1 MSGKC
6 VFLYLAGGV
15 LAVGNYKVA
24 ALIHEGG
31 HALFG
36 WLFGGVCLW
45 IRLGT
50 ILWVPGG
57 GFVRGGR
64 RKLNSAGE
72 CVLLC
77 PDKKSLRWAAY
88 GGGFANLFSAL
99 IAGVFF
105 IWLGKGGRIFCPF
118 GLGVTLFIICSL
130 LMAFLSLF
138 FRWGGEKNDGVLAK
152 KCREDEFCRRMQRDQ
167 QRDLLRLEYGLL
179 EEMF

>member
-1 MSGKC
+1 MSGKYI
-6 VFLYLAGGV
+6 FLYLAGGV
-15 LAVGNYKVA
+15 LAVGNYGIA
-24 ALIHEGG
+24 ALFHEGG

-36 WLFGGVCLW
+36 RLFGGTCLW

-57 GFVRGGR
+57 GFIRGGR
-64 RKLNSAGE
+64 RKLSSAGE

-99 IAGVFF
+99 TAGVFL
-105 IWLGKGGRIFCPF
+105 ICLGKRGRIFCPP
-118 GLGVTLFIICSL
+118 GLGVILFIICSL
-130 LMAFLSLF
+130 LMAFLSLYF
-138 FRWGGEKNDGVLAK
+138 GWGGEKNDGVLAR
-152 KCREDEFCRRMQRDQ
+152 KCQEEEFCRRVQRNQ

>member
-1 MSGKC
+1 MSGKYI
-6 VFLYLAGGV
+6 FLYLAGGV
-15 LAVGNYKVA
+15 LAVGNYGIA
-24 ALIHEGG
+24 ALFHEGG

-36 WLFGGVCLW
+36 RLFGGTCLW

-57 GFVRGGR
+57 GFIRGGR
-64 RKLNSAGE
+64 RKLSSAGE

-88 GGGFANLFSAL
+88 GGGFSNLFSAL
-99 IAGVFF
+99 TASVFL
-105 IWLGKGGRIFCPF
+105 ICLGKRGRIFCPP
-118 GLGVTLFIICSL
+118 GLGVILFIICSL
-130 LMAFLSLF
+130 LMAFLSLYF
-138 FRWGGEKNDGVLAK
+138 GWGGEKNDGVLAR
-152 KCREDEFCRRMQRDQ
+152 KCWEEEFCRRVQRNQ

>member
-1 MSGKC
+1 MSGKYI
-6 VFLYLAGGV
+6 FLYLAGGV
-15 LAVGNYKVA
+15 LAVGTYGIA
-24 ALIHEGG
+24 ALFHEGG

-36 WLFGGVCLW
+36 RLFGGTCLW

-57 GFVRGGR
+57 GFIRGGR
-64 RKLNSAGE
+64 RKLSSAGE

-99 IAGVFF
+99 TAGVFL
-105 IWLGKGGRIFCPF
+105 ICLGKRGRIFCPP
-118 GLGVTLFIICSL
+118 GLGVILFIICSL
-130 LMAFLSLF
+130 LMAFLSLYF
-138 FRWGGEKNDGVLAK
+138 GWGGEKNDGVLAR
-152 KCREDEFCRRMQRDQ
+152 KCREEEFCRRVQRNQ